1 MLGKLLKYDLKALS
15 RILVPVHI
23 AALAVGLGAA
33 ACFFGVHMLDSSY
46 GSWSSSS
53 GFGTSMLVM
62 LAMTGA
68 FCLFA
73 LFMASAATLFTIVHR
88 FYRNFFTD
96 EGYLT
101 LTLPV
106 TANQHI
112 ASKVIAAMVWVLI
125 DALIVGFCGYFAS
138 IAAMGFSG
146 DFDETIPYF
155 MLVSSFGFSDIVSFV
170 SFLVAAATAAM
181 QALTMVLT
189 AYAAFAL
196 GGALASKHKVAAG
209 IGLFFALSW
218 AAGLIHSIKSVFIAT
233 GFAYDSTFGY
243 EAMNVMSSGVSLVL
257 YLVTAVVF
265 YAICVFVID
274 RKTNLS

>member
-23 AALAVGLGAA
+23 AAIVVGLGAA
-33 ACFFGVHMLDSSY
+33 ACFFGVHTLDSPY
-46 GSWSSSS
+46 DSWGSSSS
-53 GFGTSMLVM
+53 FGSSMLVM

-73 LFMASAATLFTIVHR
+73 LFMASAATLFAIVHR
-88 FYRNFFTD
+88 FYKNFFTD

-112 ASKVIAAMVWVLI
+112 ASKVIAALVWVLV
-125 DALIVGFCGYFAS
+125 DALVVGFCGYFAS
-138 IAAMGFSG
+138 LAAMGFAG

-155 MLVSSFGFSDIVSFV
+155 MLVSSFGFSDIMSFA
-170 SFLVAAATAAM
+170 SFLIASATAAM

-196 GGALASKHKVAAG
+196 GSALASKHKVAAG
-209 IGLFFALSW
+209 IGMFFALSW
-218 AAGLIHSIKSVFIAT
+218 VAGLVHSIKSVFMMT
-233 GFAYDSTFGY
+233 GLAYDTSLSY
-243 EAMNVMSSGVSLVL
+243 EAMNMVSSSISLVL

-265 YAICVFVID
+265 YAVCVFVID